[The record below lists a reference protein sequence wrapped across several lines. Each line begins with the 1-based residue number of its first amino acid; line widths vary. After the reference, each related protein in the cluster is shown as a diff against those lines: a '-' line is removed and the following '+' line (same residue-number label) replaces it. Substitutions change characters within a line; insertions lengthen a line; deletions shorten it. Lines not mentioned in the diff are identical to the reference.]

1 MQPYKRKRRTRRDMI
16 TLGGWLFADLL
27 LGLSLLFLV
36 ANTVG
41 EGPPVPT
48 PTPMP
53 DYFATAESDI
63 ASNDIEN
70 QQTVVA
76 LESDLADSQSSNLS
90 AQSTADALATRD
102 AMSASQRATAD
113 ANATNDAVIAQATI
127 EALSTEQAEN
137 VSSQSQLNSDY
148 ATTVAEA
155 TNVAQQLQTQGTEQ
169 AQMQVQGTEQAQQ
182 LEAQGTEQAQLQQV
196 QATEQA
202 ELRAASTANAQTGSD
217 SRATIV
223 ALQQSQVQAAATS
236 DSAVATT
243 DAANNEVLAAQ
254 EQAQLN
260 TLDPNA
266 VPQTIQVD
274 LDGVISG
281 NDDAVDEARDE
292 LHRILDPYV
301 NAETCRIGFVL
312 LSSRAPTIGEGI
324 QLSDSI
330 ADLIPEEFP
339 SLLPQVADGE
349 ERTLASESI
358 ALPNTTPS
366 GEVQLLLFLSAGCEP
381 SAQVSPLPIAYIRE
395 AR

>member
-41 EGPPVPT
+41 EGPPEPT

-53 DYFATAESDI
+53 DYFATAESEI
-63 ASNDIEN
+63 ASNQLQAE
-70 QQTVVA
+70 QTVVA
-76 LESDLADSQSSNLS
+76 LESELADSENANLQ

-113 ANATNDAVIAQATI
+113 AEATNQSVITQATI
-127 EALSTEQAEN
+127 EALSTQQAEN
-137 VSSQSQLNSDY
+137 ASAQSQLNAEY

-155 TNVAQQLQTQGTEQ
+155 TNVANQLQLQG
-169 AQMQVQGTEQAQQ
+169 
-182 LEAQGTEQAQLQQV
+182 
-196 QATEQA
+196 TEQA
-202 ELRAASTANAQTGSD
+202 ELRLAATENALSGNDAQGTIAALEMSEANAV
-217 SRATIV
+217 AT
-223 ALQQSQVQAAATS
+223 T
-236 DSAVATT
+236 DSAVATS

-254 EQAQLN
+254 QQAQLN

-274 LDGVISG
+274 LPGVLQG
-281 NDDAVDEARDE
+281 DDDALDDAREE
-292 LHRILDPYV
+292 LHRVLDPYA
-301 NAETCRIGFVL
+301 NAGTCRIGFVL
-312 LSSRAPTIGEGI
+312 ISSRAPELGQGV
-324 QLSDSI
+324 QLSDAI
-330 ADLIPEEFP
+330 AVLIPEEFP
-339 SLLPQVADGE
+339 DLLPQSADGTAP
-349 ERTLASESI
+349 TLASESI
-358 ALPNTTPS
+358 ALPGTTPT

-381 SAQVSPLPIAYIRE
+381 TGFDAGAPMAIYIRE

>member
-41 EGPPVPT
+41 SGPPEPT

-53 DYFATAESDI
+53 DYFATAESEI
-63 ASNDIEN
+63 ASNDLEN
-70 QQTVVA
+70 KQTVVA
-76 LESDLADSQSSNLS
+76 LESDLADSRSSS
-90 AQSTADALATRD
+90 SRAQSTADALATQD
-102 AMSASQRATAD
+102 AMSTSQQATAD
-113 ANATNDAVIAQATI
+113 ANATNDAVVAQATI
-127 EALSTEQAEN
+127 SALSTQQAEDQ
-137 VSSQSQLNSDY
+137 SSQTQLNNDY

-155 TNVAQQLQTQGTEQ
+155 TNVANQLQ
-169 AQMQVQGTEQAQQ
+169 
-182 LEAQGTEQAQLQQV
+182 AQG
-196 QATEQA
+196 TEQA
-202 ELRAASTANAQTGSD
+202 ELRAAATENAQTGSE
-217 SRATIV
+217 SQATIT
-223 ALQQSQVQAAATS
+223 ALEQTQGNAVATS

-266 VPQTIQVD
+266 VPETIQVD
-274 LDGVISG
+274 LNGVRSGDDGAM
-281 NDDAVDEARDE
+281 DDARAE
-292 LHRILDPYV
+292 LHRVLDPYA
-301 NAETCRIGFVL
+301 NSETCRIGFVL

-324 QLSDSI
+324 ELSDAIS
-330 ADLIPEEFP
+330 ALIESEFP
-339 SLLPQVADGE
+339 GLLPTTVDGSAPV
-349 ERTLASESI
+349 LASESI
-358 ALPNTTPS
+358 ALPNTTPT

-381 SAQVSPLPIAYIRE
+381 SGSGVGAPMAIYIRE